1 MTPIF
6 TKTHSVYCSECL
18 DFPSTSEWQRIQT
31 RRKWVSKRHTTH
43 IGINERPTSGYFQP
57 ESRIPQISTVPHN
70 NASPTPQYL
79 RGDSGMDPSMDPSSS
94 RAHGTEQKYIDK
106 DCFFFVHKVIPA
118 SFCLSTK
125 YHTNNSVVFSLI
137 SLVYL
142 QLISKTPVTKCVR
155 TLVAETTF

>member
-1 MTPIF
+1 MFIVANVWLSLQHPNDNVYRPDENEFQNVTQH
-6 TKTHSVYCSECL
+6 KSVSMK
-18 DFPSTSEWQRIQT
+18 DQHPD
-31 RRKWVSKRHTTH
+31 
-43 IGINERPTSGYFQP
+43 YFQP
-57 ESRIPQISTVPHN
+57 ESCIPQISTVPHN
-70 NASPTPQYL
+70 NASPTPQYV
-79 RGDSGMDPSMDPSSS
+79 RGDSGMDPSSS
-94 RAHGTEQKYIDK
+94 RAHGTEPKYIYK
-106 DCFFFVHKVIPA
+106 DCFFCLVHKAIPA

>member
-1 MTPIF
+1 MFIVANVWLSLQHPNDNVYRPDENEFQNVTQHI
-6 TKTHSVYCSECL
+6 SVSMK
-18 DFPSTSEWQRIQT
+18 DQHRD
-31 RRKWVSKRHTTH
+31 
-43 IGINERPTSGYFQP
+43 YFQP
-57 ESRIPQISTVPHN
+57 ESCIRQISTVPHN

-94 RAHGTEQKYIDK
+94 RAHGTKQKYIDK

>member
-1 MTPIF
+1 MSGFPFNIRMTTYTDQ
-6 TKTHSVYCSECL
+6 TKMS
-18 DFPSTSEWQRIQT
+18 FKTSHNTYRYQWKT
-31 RRKWVSKRHTTH
+31 N
-43 IGINERPTSGYFQP
+43 IGI
-57 ESRIPQISTVPHN
+57 IPCIRQISAVPHN
-70 NASPTPQYL
+70 NASPTPQYV

-94 RAHGTEQKYIDK
+94 RAHGMEQKYIDK